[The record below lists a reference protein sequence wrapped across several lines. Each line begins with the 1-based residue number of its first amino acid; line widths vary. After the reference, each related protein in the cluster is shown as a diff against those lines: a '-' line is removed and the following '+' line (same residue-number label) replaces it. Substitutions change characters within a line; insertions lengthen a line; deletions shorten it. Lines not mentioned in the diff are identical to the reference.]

1 MPSVIFNSIINKT
14 VGGQIDFGSDAFKV
28 MLLSDAY
35 RPDRK
40 RHNSKADVAEA
51 EVEGFGYIPGGNAVE
66 VQIDNSPANNR
77 VDIALGGST
86 WDNASIRARG
96 AAYYKAGNDELVA
109 YIDFGR
115 DVVSTNGTFELTA
128 STLRIQNG

>member
-1 MPSVIFNSIINKT
+1 MPSVIFNSIISKT
-14 VGGQIDFGSDAFKV
+14 VGGQIDFGGDAFKV
-28 MLLSDAY
+28 MLVSDAY

-40 RHNSKADVAEA
+40 RHNSKADVADA
-51 EVEGFGYIPGGNAVE
+51 EVNGFGYVPGGNDVV
-66 VQIDNSPANNR
+66 VQIDTKNASNE

-96 AAYYKAGNDELVA
+96 AAYYRAGNEELVA

-115 DVVSTNGTFELTA
+115 DVISTNGTFELTE